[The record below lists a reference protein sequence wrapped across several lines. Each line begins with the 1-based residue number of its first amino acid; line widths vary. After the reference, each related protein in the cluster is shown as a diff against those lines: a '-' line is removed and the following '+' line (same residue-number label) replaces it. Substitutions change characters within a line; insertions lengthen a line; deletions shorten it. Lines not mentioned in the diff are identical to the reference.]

1 MVKNQDNVED
11 AYKAMVELTSRVNG
25 IFDPKY
31 LKGLDNL
38 PPQEKEVALQRF
50 FGCYMGPRSI
60 SENKKMVK
68 DLDHVDAYLAEQKTS
83 ICSSLFQLNALKD
96 YYCVV
101 NGLYNRSP
109 QEKELAFQRFLESI
123 GPMYDY
129 LFRLFCVAACTGE
142 LENEEEFNTMLFD
155 TVQFFNKRVP
165 DDFDTFVDS
174 LFYLKFQEASEA
186 MNLLF
191 KNEKIDVYSGLYPDD
206 SSGER
211 KKVTYLISQFYV
223 QLYQVL
229 CYYKAYRYSHASPGE
244 MSGV

>member
-31 LKGLDNL
+31 LEGYDNL

-50 FGCYMGPRSI
+50 FGCYMGPGSI
-60 SENKKMVK
+60 ADEKKVR
-68 DLDHVDAYLAEQKTS
+68 DLDHVDAYLAKQKPS
-83 ICSSLFQLNALKD
+83 ICSSLFKLNELKD

-101 NGLYNRSP
+101 NGLYNRSQ
-109 QEKELAFQRFLESI
+109 QEKELAFQRFLDSI

-129 LFRLFCVAACTGE
+129 LFRLFCVAACTGD
-142 LENEEEFNTMLFD
+142 LENEEELNTMLFH
-155 TVQFFNKRVP
+155 TVQFFNKRFLDP
-165 DDFDTFVDS
+165 FYTFVDS
-174 LFYLKFQEASEA
+174 RFYFTFQEASEA

-191 KNEKIDVYSGLYPDD
+191 KNENVDVYSGLYPAD

-211 KKVTYLISQFYV
+211 KEVTYLISQFYV

-229 CYYKAYRYSHASPGE
+229 CYYKAYRYSHAIPGE
-244 MSGV
+244 TSGFW